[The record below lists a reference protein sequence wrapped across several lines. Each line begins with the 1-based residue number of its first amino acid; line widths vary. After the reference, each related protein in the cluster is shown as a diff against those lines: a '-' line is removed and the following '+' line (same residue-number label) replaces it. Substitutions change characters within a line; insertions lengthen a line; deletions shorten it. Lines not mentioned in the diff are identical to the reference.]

1 MGLGE
6 FLKNR
11 SEKQLI
17 WILFVVSLVI
27 RLTFAIASYYSAGT
41 SNFDDDWVY
50 DNIAREMLKQGI
62 WLLDISGFD
71 WRDVAIGPVF
81 PLIIF
86 ICYKFFGINYMIPM
100 IANAIASASL
110 TVIIYYTARLVFD
123 KKIAFASAMWSLF
136 YVYYIRWVPSL
147 LKENWVQLFFALSIL
162 LLFQSIVQKHY
173 LRYLILLSLVY
184 TLLIHTDERY
194 LMFAPVM
201 FLGVFLLDRYYRGS
215 LSFIP
220 GLRKSFIFTLLVC
233 LFSLPWFIRNYL
245 VYHKPVLL
253 TQRTAFVT
261 DKIFG
266 YPSTYNYSQ
275 EIEVSDATVDSV
287 VKGYEIYDRTVE
299 KELKRIM
306 KYGIYPR
313 RFSFIERVISS
324 FKEFWIAFRIRPSF
338 TIEGFRA
345 QEPWSL
351 KHNLSVMLTYGMLL
365 PFMLAGFFLGL
376 KKKNRLLWFLLIL
389 ICFQTFIHLFIVL
402 SNYRYRTPID
412 FIVIIVAFYGFFEFM
427 KIIKSRLHKTT

>member
-1 MGLGE
+1 MRLTE
-6 FLKNR
+6 FLKSR

-17 WILFVVSLVI
+17 WTLFLVSLII
-27 RLTFAIASYYSAGT
+27 RLTFAIVSYYSMGT

-50 DNIAREMLKQGI
+50 DNIAREMLKQGV
-62 WLLDISGFD
+62 WLPDISHFD
-71 WRDVAIGPVF
+71 WREVAIGPGF

-86 ICYKFFGINYMIPM
+86 ICYKLFGINYLIPM

-123 KKIAFASAMWSLF
+123 KKIAIVSAIWSLF

-147 LKENWVQLFFALSIL
+147 LKENWVQFFFALSIL
-162 LLFQSIVQKHY
+162 FLFQVIAQKHY
-173 LRYLILLSLVY
+173 LKYLILLSLVY

-194 LMFAPVM
+194 LMFAPV
-201 FLGVFLLDRYYRGS
+201 FFVGILLLDKYCNES
-215 LSFIP
+215 LSFVS
-220 GLRKSFIFTLLVC
+220 GLKKSFVFTLLVC
-233 LFSLPWFIRNYL
+233 LFSLPWFIRNYS

-253 TQRTAFVT
+253 TQRTAFVV

-266 YPSTYNYSQ
+266 YSSSYNYPQ
-275 EIEVSDATVDSV
+275 EIEVSDATIDSV
-287 VKGYEIYDRTVE
+287 IKGYEIYDRTIE
-299 KELKRIM
+299 KELKRVM

-313 RFSFIERVISS
+313 RFSFIEKVISS
-324 FKEFWIAFRIRPSF
+324 FKEFWIAFRVKPSF

-351 KHNLSVMLTYGMLL
+351 KHNLSVMLTYGILL
-365 PFMLAGFFLGL
+365 PFMLIGFFLGL
-376 KKKNRLLWFLLIL
+376 KKKDKLLWFLFIV

-412 FIVIIVAFYGFFEFM
+412 FIVITVAFYGLFEII
-427 KIIKSRLHKTT
+427 KIIKVRLHKAT